1 MISDKIEKVLITI
14 IMVTLF
20 AFAIVLLTTLLRA
33 LTYKPKTNHQEQVE
47 VLKYEVYVVE
57 NHEDEVYVVRE
68 KGYGKEQVWVL
79 YTEEFKYQIGDTLYV
94 AIVDVTNLDEDLAIP
109 YIEYLGQIIDG
120 YSLGVTKKC
129 NGLCC
134 YRKGE

>member
-20 AFAIVLLTTLLRA
+20 RFRYCF
-33 LTYKPKTNHQEQVE
+33 TYDFTSCANLQTKTNHQEQVE

-68 KGYGKEQVWVL
+68 KGYGKEQVGL
-79 YTEEFKYQIGDTLYV
+79 YTEV
-94 AIVDVTNLDEDLAIP
+94 
-109 YIEYLGQIIDG
+109 
-120 YSLGVTKKC
+120 
-129 NGLCC
+129 
-134 YRKGE
+134 